1 MTKTQKQRDKQIR
14 QVLTIA
20 CENIKQTDFGFA
32 YLTHTVDLN
41 NEANTLKVQCYFN
54 DDLAYQKSELHF
66 DALKNEI
73 TQQLATIG
81 LAIKSSEHFVF
92 SRLTFVRLVCV
103 CLKAIIGQIIF

>member
-14 QVLTIA
+14 QVLIIA

-81 LAIKSSEHFVF
+81 LAIKAANISF
-92 SRLTFVRLVCV
+92 LVD
-103 CLKAIIGQIIF
+103 